1 MKKLV
6 SEPRSCLLSMLS
18 LVFICELLLNTSNR
32 LLQVLG
38 IIILPVIITLSV
50 KLVMGNNKLQ
60 NKKTI
65 E

>member
-32 LLQVLG
+32 FFQVLG
-38 IIILPVIITLSV
+38 IIILPVIIGLSL
-50 KLVMGNNKLQ
+50 KLVIGNNKLQ

>member
-1 MKKLV
+1 MKKLI

-38 IIILPVIITLSV
+38 ILILPVILGLSI
-50 KLVMGNNKLQ
+50 KLVTNDNKLQ

>member
-38 IIILPVIITLSV
+38 IIILPVIIVLSI

>member
-32 LLQVLG
+32 FLQVLG
-38 IIILPVIITLSV
+38 IIILPVILVLSI
-50 KLVMGNNKLQ
+50 KLVTSDNKLQ